1 MTNKDRSPSLH
12 ILTERELREGGG
24 GGEGLEIIDG
34 QW

>member
-1 MTNKDRSPSLH
+1 MTNTDRSPSLH

-24 GGEGLEIIDG
+24 GEGLEIIDG